1 MALAFSLLARLWE
14 LRATLTPYGAA
25 YVALAHALETPL
37 ITLDARLAEGPGV
50 AARVERHA

>member
-1 MALAFSLLARLWE
+1 LARLWE

-50 AARVERHA
+50 AARVGRHA